1 MKDLNKNIKQMEYK
15 FEDIG
20 IPKPLLFD
28 KYEENEKANIY
39 EYLSK
44 LDEHQKN
51 IYKIAH
57 QHLETSFN
65 VVKSNGYLKWLKSKS

>member
-1 MKDLNKNIKQMEYK
+1 MEYK

>member
-1 MKDLNKNIKQMEYK
+1 MEYK

-57 QHLETSFN
+57 QHLESSFN
-65 VVKSNGYLKWLKSKS
+65 VVKSKNFTHLF